1 MKMKEDKHYDQHD
14 SKHYFLKNMPI
25 VSANGYSIDIWQA
38 MLLNQEM
45 LKNSLFQQSTSWI
58 RLKQND
64 PQCLL
69 TSVKDGDLRGVM
81 DAVDA
86 NICVDLTD
94 KKGRT
99 ALNLSVKNASDEGI
113 KITKFLLLKNAKT
126 EIEDWTRYRRTPL
139 LSAVKANNLDA
150 VRLLLDENAYV
161 DATDAM
167 GRTSLIYAAELGY
180 EYDDIK
186 ELLIS
191 KGADKSCVDLIGRT
205 AKLASKYDGEFWS
218 LFGTWGGRDYEEDMF

>member
-1 MKMKEDKHYDQHD
+1 MKEDQHKD
-14 SKHYFLKNMPI
+14 ISKHYFLKNMPI
-25 VSANGYSIDIWQA
+25 VSANGYSIDVWQA
-38 MLLNQEM
+38 MLVNQEM
-45 LKNSLFQQSTSWI
+45 LKNSLFQKSTSWI

-64 PQCLL
+64 PQCLIR
-69 TSVKDGDLRGVM
+69 SVKDGNLREVM

-99 ALNLSVKNASDEGI
+99 ALNLSVKNSSDEGI
-113 KITKFLLLKNAKT
+113 KITKFLLLRNAKT
-126 EIEDWTRYRRTPL
+126 EIEDTTFFRRTPL
-139 LSAVKANNLDA
+139 LSAVKANNVDA

-167 GRTSLIYAAELGY
+167 GRTSLIYAAEH

-186 ELLIS
+186 EILIF

-205 AKLASKYDGEFWS
+205 AKLAAKNDGEFWS